1 MIDYRKLEAFCK
13 VYELQSFSRAGKD
26 LFLSQPTISAHVSA
40 LESELNVPLLDRMG
54 RIVLPTEAGT
64 ILYKYAKKAFA
75 SIDAAKAEIAQL
87 HDEIAGE
94 IVIGG
99 STIPAHYLLPRV
111 MAKYMLKNTNVDVS
125 LKVADSEAVI
135 QMLSEGNLSVG
146 VVGAYENDPELTFIP
161 IVDDEL
167 VVIASPEYASPN
179 QPLSAESL
187 EDHSWVMRERG
198 SGTRKAFANALA
210 EHNVDIRALPSVV
223 QVESTNAVIQ
233 FVKAGMGLSIT
244 SRLAVLAEVERGD
257 LVILPVSNMKL
268 KRQFFC
274 VYHNRRHYFPAI
286 HSFIQF
292 LKDETRAMRGET
304 GTGND

>member
-13 VYELQSFSRAGKD
+13 VYELQSFSRAGKE

-40 LESELNVPLLDRMG
+40 LEAELNVPLLDRMG
-54 RIVLPTEAGT
+54 RIVLPTEAGV

-75 SIDAAKAEIAQL
+75 SLDAARAEIAQL
-87 HDEIAGE
+87 NDEIAGE
-94 IVIGG
+94 IIIGG

-111 MAKYMLKNTNVDVS
+111 MAKYMLKHTTVDVS

-135 QMLSEGNLSVG
+135 QKLSNGELSVG
-146 VVGAYENDPELTFIP
+146 VVGAFENDPELTFIP

-167 VVIASPEYASPN
+167 VVIASPSYLQQSIE
-179 QPLSAESL
+179 LSIENL
-187 EDHSWVMRERG
+187 DEHSWVMRERG

-210 EHNVDIRALPSVV
+210 EHNIDIRSLPSVV

-244 SRLAVLAEVERGD
+244 SRLAVSSEVERGD
-257 LVILPVSNMKL
+257 LLIVPVADMQLHRK
-268 KRQFFC
+268 FFC

-286 HSFIQF
+286 HSFIHF
-292 LKDETRAMRGET
+292 LKEETRSMRDSAGSVHE
-304 GTGND
+304 

>member
-40 LESELNVPLLDRMG
+40 LEAELNVPLLDRMG
-54 RIVLPTEAGT
+54 RVVLPTEAGV
-64 ILYKYAKKAFA
+64 ILYKHAKEAFA
-75 SIDAAKAEIAQL
+75 SLASARAEIAQL
-87 HDEIAGE
+87 HDEISGE

-99 STIPAHYLLPRV
+99 STIPAHYLLPGI
-111 MAKYMLKNTNVDVS
+111 MASYMRLHTGVDVS

-135 QMLSEGNLSVG
+135 NKLSSGELTVG
-146 VVGAYENDPELTFIP
+146 VVGAFENDPELTFVP

-167 VVIASPEYASPN
+167 VVIASPEYAGERKELPFEE
-179 QPLSAESL
+179 LSKY
-187 EDHSWVMRERG
+187 DWVMREQG

-210 EHNVDIRALPSVV
+210 ERNVDIRSLPSVV

-244 SRLAVLAEVERGD
+244 SRLAVASEVERGD
-257 LVILPVSNMKL
+257 LCILPVSDMKL
-268 KRQFFC
+268 HRKFYC
-274 VYHNRRHYFPAI
+274 AYHNRRHYFPATQ
-286 HSFIQF
+286 SFIQY
-292 LKDETRAMRGET
+292 LKENTRTMRDDAGFEHE
-304 GTGND
+304 